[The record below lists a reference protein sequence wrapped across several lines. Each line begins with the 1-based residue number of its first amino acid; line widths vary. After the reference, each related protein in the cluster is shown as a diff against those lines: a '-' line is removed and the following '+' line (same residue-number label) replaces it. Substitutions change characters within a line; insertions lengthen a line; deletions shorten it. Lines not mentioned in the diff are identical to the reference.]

1 VDTNST
7 PEKQPEDSAGDGT
20 HSAKE
25 PYVKPDVRF
34 EHVFETRAL
43 ACGKVQVFQ
52 GSCRF
57 NRRAS

>member
-1 VDTNST
+1 MNTNST
-7 PEKQPEDSAGDGT
+7 PEKQPQDSAGDGT

-43 ACGKVQVFQ
+43 ACGKVQV
-52 GSCRF
+52 CARLLPL
-57 NRRAS
+57 